1 MLLLPTPN
9 AAAASRSRCCWHPPQ
24 RAWKPD
30 TSLKDRSRR
39 ARGNWGT
46 RWGPKPEIFLN
57 SKPKMHIEPG
67 TAWKCLLIYD
77 LSVKY
82 SQNILVEFLDSPCLS
97 LVTTDLPEQL
107 VGQSENKVRTR
118 TQRKDTAKRNLN
130 WLTEQKLSEVAGR
143 ADSSIIAVAGLGKVT
158 RLVLQF

>member
-1 MLLLPTPN
+1 
-9 AAAASRSRCCWHPPQ
+9 
-24 RAWKPD
+24 
-30 TSLKDRSRR
+30 
-39 ARGNWGT
+39 
-46 RWGPKPEIFLN
+46 
-57 SKPKMHIEPG
+57 MHIEPG

-130 WLTEQKLSEVAGR
+130 
-143 ADSSIIAVAGLGKVT
+143 
-158 RLVLQF
+158 